1 VPTTGLD
8 DDGGGRASPG
18 APRSLAEELRGLP
31 DEHLVRLLRERPD
44 AAVPPPPDLATLAGR
59 LGNRASVQ
67 RAVDLL
73 DTACLQVLE
82 VVVALPGPVPEAEID
97 RRWGAPAEGPLRR
110 LRELALVWG
119 APGALHPVR
128 AARDVLGPHP
138 AGLGPPLAEAL
149 GRRSPS
155 RLAELVE
162 DLGLPPTGDPEAALR
177 SLAGHLGEPGTVDA
191 LLADAPEGA
200 RAVLERLTWGPPV
213 GRVPDA
219 DRPVR
224 ASEASGPVEWL
235 LARGLLAV
243 ADPGHVVLPREIGLA
258 LRGGLVHRVPDTAP
272 PAAHARE
279 VPAARTDAAA
289 AGVAAETVRLVE
301 ELGATWAAD
310 PPPVLRGGGLRQRDL
325 RRTAVALG
333 IDEPVAALLVEV
345 AHAAGLVADDREEEP
360 RWLPTSRF
368 DAWCAA
374 GVGRQWAELAAAWRA
389 MPRASSL
396 VGGRDERGTVLAAL
410 DPGLVRPAARAA
422 RELVLAELVEL
433 VELAALAVAVER
445 PLDGHR
451 VAVDVE
457 SLLARLE
464 WRRPRRAGPARD
476 ALMRSAL
483 REAAWLGITADDAL
497 SAQGAALLRTGDAAG
512 LDADDAGAVVAAAAA
527 AAALERAL
535 PPPVSHMLLQ
545 ADLTAVAPGRLEPSL
560 ARELA
565 LVADVE
571 SRGAATVFR
580 FGPASVRRALDAG
593 RTAGDLLAL
602 LAEHSTTEVP
612 QALRYLVEDVA
623 RRHGRV
629 RVGVARAYLRCDD
642 EAVLAELLADRRAA
656 ALRLRRLAP
665 TVLAAQA
672 PAETVLEVLRGIGLA
687 PAGES
692 ADGDLV
698 VARAAS
704 QRARAD
710 RPPAPGGPALPG
722 DGALRGLVRALR
734 ATDAGAPAPGRQP
747 VAPALAPM
755 DPSSVLA
762 TARAAIAAHHRL
774 WIAHVDG
781 NGSTA
786 RLLVE
791 PVAVEGGRISALDL
805 ASAQLR
811 TFALHRVSSAAP
823 QG

>member
-1 VPTTGLD
+1 VVASTGP
-8 DDGGGRASPG
+8 GGGQASPG
-18 APRSLAEELRGLP
+18 APRSLADELRGLP

-44 AAVPPPPDLATLAGR
+44 AAVPPPPDLASLAGR

-67 RAVDLL
+67 RALDTL

-82 VVVALPGPVPEAEID
+82 VVVALPGPVPQAEVD
-97 RRWGAPAEGPLRR
+97 RRWGAPADGPLLR
-110 LRELALVWG
+110 LRALALVWG
-119 APGALHPVR
+119 APEALHPVR

-162 DLGLPPTGDPEAALR
+162 DLGLPPTGDPEEALR
-177 SLAGHLGEPGTVDA
+177 ALAAHLGGPGTVET

-200 RAVLERLTWGPPV
+200 RAVLDRLTWGPPV
-213 GRVPDA
+213 GRVADA

-224 ASEASGPVEWL
+224 AAEASGPVEWL

-243 ADPGHVVLPREIGLA
+243 ADAGHVVLPREIGLA

-272 PAAHARE
+272 PAAHLRE
-279 VPAARTDAAA
+279 VPGAGTDAAA
-289 AGVAAETVRLVE
+289 AAVAAESVRLVE
-301 ELGATWAAD
+301 ELGATWAAE

-325 RRTAVALG
+325 RRTAMALG
-333 IDEPVAALLVEV
+333 IDDPAAALLVEV

-360 RWLPTSRF
+360 RWLPTPRF

-374 GVGRQWAELAAAWRA
+374 GVGRQWAELAVAWRA
-389 MPRASSL
+389 MRRASSL

-410 DPGLVRPAARAA
+410 DPALVRPAARAA
-422 RELVLAELVEL
+422 RGLVLAELADISAH
-433 VELAALAVAVER
+433 AA
-445 PLDGHR
+445 PGKPPPDGHR
-451 VAVDVE
+451 VAVDVD

-476 ALMRSAL
+476 ALMRTAL
-483 REAAWLGITADDAL
+483 REAAWWGLTADDAL
-497 SAQGAALLRTGDAAG
+497 SAHGAALLRAGDDEGDASG
-512 LDADDAGAVVAAAAA
+512 VGEA
-527 AAALERAL
+527 AAALERVL
-535 PPPVSHMLLQ
+535 PAPVSHVLLQ

-593 RTAGDLLAL
+593 RSADDLLGL
-602 LAEHSTTEVP
+602 LAEHSSTEVP

-629 RVGVARAYLRCDD
+629 RVGGAQAYLRCDD
-642 EAVLAELLADRRAA
+642 QAVLVELLADRRAA

-672 PAETVLEVLRGIGLA
+672 PAETVLGVLRAIGLA

-692 ADGDLV
+692 AEGDLV
-698 VARAAS
+698 VARSAS
-704 QRARAD
+704 RRARAD
-710 RPPAPGGPALPG
+710 PPSAPGGPALPSEE
-722 DGALRGLVRALR
+722 ALRAVVRALR
-734 ATDAGAPAPGRQP
+734 ATDAGAPAAGPQP
-747 VAPALAPM
+747 VAPALFPM

-762 TARAAIAAHHRL
+762 TARAAIAAHRRL

-786 RLLVE
+786 CLLVE

-811 TFALHRVSSAAP
+811 TFPLHRVSSAAP